1 MSETC
6 PILTLAHVGNEKLD
20 NEAEVTRRCKTGR
33 PLPLVDLRVVD
44 EHLQDVE
51 PTGDQV
57 GEIVVRSPWLTQGYL
72 KDRNN
77 SENLWKGG
85 YLHTGDVAA
94 IDRENYVNI
103 TDRIKDVI
111 KIGGEWLSSLELED
125 VINLHPAVAEVA
137 VIGME
142 DQKWGERPLAL
153 IVSREDHEPVSEKEM
168 INHVKSFIDKGMLTK
183 LALLLNI
190 RKVEAIDKTSVGK
203 INKKLL
209 REKYL

>member
-1 MSETC
+1 M
-6 PILTLAHVGNEKLD
+6 
-20 NEAEVTRRCKTGR
+20 
-33 PLPLVDLRVVD
+33 
-44 EHLQDVE
+44 
-51 PTGDQV
+51 
-57 GEIVVRSPWLTQGYL
+57 
-72 KDRNN
+72 
-77 SENLWKGG
+77 
-85 YLHTGDVAA
+85 
-94 IDRENYVNI
+94 NI

-183 LALLLNI
+183 LALLLNT